1 MDNDDRT
8 IGHILSRREMVALL
22 GVSGY
27 ALLARQPGSA
37 ALAAGLGTLPP
48 ACVVRPEQTEGPYF
62 VDTMLNRA
70 DIRSD
75 PTDGTT
81 KAGVPL
87 ALGIVVSRLSGQAC
101 TPLPGVMVDIWQCDA
116 DGIYSGVQDPRFST
130 LEKKFLRGYQVTG
143 PDGVARFTTIYP
155 GWYQGR
161 TVHIHFKLRS
171 PATQRPG
178 YEFTSQLYFQESVT
192 DAVFAKAPYS
202 ARGRRS
208 TLNANDGIFRRGGA
222 QLMLDAQMQ
231 DLGYSANFHVALE
244 GV

>member
-1 MDNDDRT
+1 MDIDDRT
-8 IGHILSRREMVALL
+8 IGQILSRRQVVALL

-27 ALLARQPGSA
+27 AMLARRPHVQ
-37 ALAAGLGTLPP
+37 ALAQGIGQAPP

-62 VDTMLNRA
+62 VDTQLHRT

-75 PTDGTT
+75 PTDGTI

-116 DGIYSGVQDPRFST
+116 DGVYSGVQDPRFST
-130 LEKKFLRGYQVTG
+130 LNQKFLRGYQLTG
-143 PDGVARFTTIYP
+143 ADGAARFTTIYP

-171 PATQRPG
+171 PASQTPG

-192 DAVFAKAPYS
+192 DAVFAKAPYA

-222 QLMLDAQMQ
+222 ELMLATSMLDV
-231 DLGYSANFHVALE
+231 GYAATFHVALE
-244 GV
+244 GI

>member
-8 IGHILSRREMVALL
+8 IGQILSRRQVVALL

-27 ALLARQPGSA
+27 AMLARRPHVR
-37 ALAAGLGTLPP
+37 ALAQGVGQAPP
-48 ACVVRPEQTEGPYF
+48 ACVVRPQQTEGPYF
-62 VDTMLNRA
+62 VDTQLHRA

-75 PTDGTT
+75 PSDGTI

-87 ALGIVVSRLSGQAC
+87 ALGIVVSRLSEQAC

-116 DGIYSGVQDPRFST
+116 DGVYSGVQDPRFST
-130 LEKKFLRGYQVTG
+130 LNQKFLRGYQLTG
-143 PDGVARFTTIYP
+143 ADGAARFTTIYP

-171 PATQRPG
+171 PATHRPG

-192 DAVFAKAPYS
+192 DAVFAKAPYA

-222 QLMLDAQMQ
+222 ELMLATSMQ
-231 DLGYSANFHVALE
+231 DVGYAATFHVALE